1 MWACQN
7 VGLPKLVHVKMRVSI
22 TCFIAKMWQHIFF
35 LYEVSSNMDLAKKIW
50 LAKFLVMNQLQ
61 SKFFRHAL
69 NLAGQR
75 LEPNQSG
82 SLCLV

>member
-35 LYEVSSNMDLAKKIW
+35 FM
-50 LAKFLVMNQLQ
+50 KFLVTWIWLKKYGSPNSL
-61 SKFFRHAL
+61 
-69 NLAGQR
+69 GD
-75 LEPNQSG
+75 EPIAIQIF
-82 SLCLV
+82 